1 MVSSSSSFSSFSHH
15 AYTEKSSAELFKS
28 IEPIKVESDHEKELV
43 NLAKLYT
50 NEAKYSDENDSFSFK
65 LTIFHDMCDRVDVSQ
80 SAKLKTFLI
89 MLKDLTFDYYYW
101 NMKIDV
107 SITFDEMCFSMKNY
121 FKDVEYKRDI
131 LSKWNNLIL
140 KFVMIKSE
148 NESKSTEEC
157 LQLLIKNLRHL

>member
-1 MVSSSSSFSSFSHH
+1 
-15 AYTEKSSAELFKS
+15 
-28 IEPIKVESDHEKELV
+28 
-43 NLAKLYT
+43 
-50 NEAKYSDENDSFSFK
+50 
-65 LTIFHDMCDRVDVSQ
+65 MCDRVDVSQ